1 MNEKD
6 RLIFYLGDFYDNEKK
21 YKNGINVD
29 KLEKKYSQ
37 TSGVYNNYV
46 KPFKNL
52 LKKTDNM
59 NKRFSIE
66 LGDIHHIMKEN
77 TFAKNRHCNSNSGIL
92 LRLFNY
98 GRHWNGVYDKSQD
111 IPFDSKK
118 NIVLWRGASTGQ
130 GCETNKNYLP
140 RFQLLHR
147 WCDKSS
153 LINVGFSLL
162 VQRGKKEE
170 YRKYLKGNCDKRT
183 MLKHKYILSVE
194 GNDKDTGLNWKLNS
208 NSVVFMT
215 KPKTSSW
222 LMETKLVPNVHY
234 ILIKD
239 DFSDLEQKVQWCN
252 KNQHKCKEIIKNAN
266 NFMKQFKNDEFE
278 KNLEAK
284 IVKYYFDNCKF
295 EDDSI

>member
-1 MNEKD
+1 
-6 RLIFYLGDFYDNEKK
+6 
-21 YKNGINVD
+21 
-29 KLEKKYSQ
+29 
-37 TSGVYNNYV
+37 
-46 KPFKNL
+46 
-52 LKKTDNM
+52 
-59 NKRFSIE
+59 
-66 LGDIHHIMKEN
+66 MKEN

-252 KNQHKCKEIIKNAN
+252 KNQQKCKEIIKNAN
-266 NFMKQFKNDEFE
+266 NFMKQFKNDDFE
-278 KNLEAK
+278 KNLETK
-284 IVKYYFDNCKF
+284 IMKYYFDNCKF